1 MATLALVSAMF
12 KRYAIEMKRYY
23 FNTLSMLAS
32 FYLIFVLVFFG
43 ARSFAGD
50 QTNFGGTLAGIVVG
64 FGIFYLSMYAYAE
77 LSWVLMGEAQQ
88 GTLEQLSMS
97 PLGLGRVLVA
107 RVASAMVFRI
117 VIMLGFLVLMM
128 ATSGRW
134 LRLDIVTLGPL
145 FAFTVA
151 SVLGIGFVMGGLA
164 IVFKQIQAALGILQ
178 FGFVALIAAPVEQ
191 FPFLRFLPLSW
202 GTNLIA
208 SSMIDG
214 ISIFDMPLGDLGL
227 LAANGTFYFLAGFSI
242 FRVFERQARN
252 RGLLGHY

>member
-1 MATLALVSAMF
+1 MATLALVTAMF

-43 ARSFAGD
+43 ARSFAGNEA
-50 QTNFGGTLAGIVVG
+50 NFGGTLAGIVVG

-77 LSWVLMGEAQQ
+77 LSWVLTGEAQQ

-107 RVASAMVFRI
+107 RLASAMVFRL
-117 VIMLGFLVLMM
+117 VIMVGFLLLMM

-134 LRLDIVTLGPL
+134 LRLDVVTLVPL

-151 SVLGIGFVMGGLA
+151 SVLGIGFIMGGLA

-178 FGFVALIAAPVEQ
+178 FAFVALIAAPVDQ
-191 FPFLRFLPLSW
+191 FPFLKFLPLSW
-202 GTNLIA
+202 GTSLIGR
-208 SSMIDG
+208 SMIG
-214 ISIFDMPLGDLGL
+214 GVSIFAMPLSDVTFLVANGLFYFSLGL
-227 LAANGTFYFLAGFSI
+227 LI
-242 FRVFERQARN
+242 FKFFEREARN